1 MSAEGAGVPAAASV
15 LMFSAWLRSGSG
27 RTPRRPSNWALRR
40 LRYCFSTRLWE
51 ALVRRSS
58 TVSEGRETEFLDARE
73 ALRSRD
79 ALVAE
84 FGDCSGGLAAVVA
97 GGG

>member
-1 MSAEGAGVPAAASV
+1 M
-15 LMFSAWLRSGSG
+15 
-27 RTPRRPSNWALRR
+27 
-40 LRYCFSTRLWE
+40 
-51 ALVRRSS
+51 RRSS